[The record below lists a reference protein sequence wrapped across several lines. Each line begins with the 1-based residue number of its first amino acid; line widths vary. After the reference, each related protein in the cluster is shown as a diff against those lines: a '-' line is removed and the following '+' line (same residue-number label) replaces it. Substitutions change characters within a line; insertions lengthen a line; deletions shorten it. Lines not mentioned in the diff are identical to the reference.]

1 MVCPVAC
8 AIALSLEHC
17 RPGRLER
24 GGDVDENAAVSS
36 SSDVAVFSAHQARER
51 TERAVKAAV
60 ALARAHGLRVDQPA
74 VLADAYS
81 VRVHLE
87 PAPVVARVPTL
98 TARLRAPGEVWLGRE
113 LAVVEFLVER
123 GAPVVPP
130 SSELPPGPH
139 EHDGLAL
146 SFWQYV
152 EVDAERTATPAET
165 GQMLVEL
172 HAVLRDYPGELPL
185 MGPPRNDIARALEI
199 LDSEETLDPDDLAL
213 LHAAHERLDPL
224 LREPAGPVQPLHGD
238 VHPGNLLVT
247 AKGLLWN
254 DFEDTCLGPI
264 AWDLASLAL
273 APEDTTPAH
282 PDAPDPA
289 VLAAYRDARML
300 QVTTWMAALPFVFPG
315 QAEILKSLLEHWR
328 AQGRG

>member
-1 MVCPVAC
+1 VGNCGPIPPWA
-8 AIALSLEHC
+8 A
-17 RPGRLER
+17 GRLER
-24 GGDVDENAAVSS
+24 GGDVDENAAVVSS
-36 SSDVAVFSAHQARER
+36 NDVAAGALSAQQER
-51 TERAVKAAV
+51 RDRAVEAAV
-60 ALARAHGLRVDQPA
+60 ALARAHGLRVDEPA
-74 VLADAYS
+74 ILADAYS
-81 VRVHLE
+81 VRVHLR
-87 PAPVVARVPTL
+87 PAPVVARIPTL
-98 TARLRAPGEVWLGRE
+98 TARLRTPGEVWLGRE
-113 LAVVEFLVER
+113 LSVVEFLVGR
-123 GAPVVPP
+123 GAPVVSP
-130 SSELPPGPH
+130 SAELPPGPH
-139 EHDGLAL
+139 NHDGFSL

-185 MGPPRNDIARALEI
+185 LCPPRNDIARALEI
-199 LDSEETLDPDDLAL
+199 LDSETTLDPGDLAM
-213 LHAAHERLDPL
+213 LHAAHDRLGPL

-247 AKGLLWN
+247 AEGLLWN

-273 APEDTTPAH
+273 APEDTMPAY

-289 VLAAYRDARML
+289 VLGAYRDARML

-328 AQGRG
+328 GHAQ